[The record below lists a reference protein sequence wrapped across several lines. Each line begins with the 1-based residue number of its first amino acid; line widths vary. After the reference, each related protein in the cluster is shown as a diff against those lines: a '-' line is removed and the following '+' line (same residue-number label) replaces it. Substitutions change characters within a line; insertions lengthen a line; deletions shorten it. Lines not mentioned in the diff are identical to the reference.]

1 MSTLGIQNLIRQYQQ
16 KSQLSNFS
24 DYWDIIAL
32 ARAIEILS
40 PTGTTNT
47 GSGGSSVTIN
57 AVSGVAT
64 YTDVIIHNEKVD
76 FTLNNSFATTSS
88 IMLVSLKYG
97 GAGYPSL
104 LHYEIPSNGVVKFH
118 LANLKVDGGTP
129 NTDANLNIFF
139 TII

>member
-1 MSTLGIQNLIRQYQQ
+1 MSLAAIQNLIKQYQK
-16 KSQLSNFS
+16 KSELSNFS

-32 ARAIEILS
+32 AREIELLS
-40 PTGTTNT
+40 QTGTGNT
-47 GSGGSSVTIN
+47 GTGGSSVTIN

-64 YTDVIIHNEKVD
+64 YTDVIIHNEKAE

-88 IMLVSLKYG
+88 IMLVSLKYSG
-97 GAGYPSL
+97 VGYPSL
-104 LHYEIPSNGVVKFH
+104 LHYETPSNGVVKFH

-129 NTDANLNIFF
+129 NTNANLSVFF

>member
-1 MSTLGIQNLIRQYQQ
+1 MSLAAIQNLIKQYQK
-16 KSQLSNFS
+16 KSELSNFS

-32 ARAIEILS
+32 AREIELLS
-40 PTGTTNT
+40 PTGTGNT
-47 GSGGSSVTIN
+47 GTGGSSVTIN
-57 AVSGVAT
+57 AVSGLAT
-64 YTDVIIHNEKVD
+64 YTDVIIHNEKAE

-88 IMLVSLKYG
+88 IMLVSLKYN

-104 LHYEIPSNGVVKFH
+104 LHYETPSNGVVKFH

-129 NTDANLNIFF
+129 NTNANLSIFF